1 MSSAVTVH
9 DVMTRE
15 FLGVNEADELGET
28 VSLLLET
35 GADRAVV
42 LRGRTPVGAMGERD
56 ALSALVRWDDPASA
70 TVADV
75 MDDAIVRVA
84 PDASLTAA
92 ARAMSRENVGWL
104 LAMDGEPVGV
114 VTSHDVVVAHTM
126 APETDTEPPMTEEGV
141 IDPETQYDTQGI
153 CEACGTLARDLV
165 EVNGQLICPN
175 CRET

>member
-1 MSSAVTVH
+1 
-9 DVMTRE
+9 E

-35 GADRAVV
+35 DAARAVV
-42 LRGRTPVGAMGERD
+42 LRGRTPVGVMYERD
-56 ALSALVRWDDPASA
+56 ALSALVRWDDPAAA

-84 PDASLTAA
+84 PDASLAAA

-114 VTSHDVVVAHTM
+114 VTAHDVVVAHTM
-126 APETDTEPPMTEEGV
+126 APETDTEQPMTARS
-141 IDPETQYDTQGI
+141 IPDPESQYDTQGI
-153 CEACGTLARDLV
+153 CEACGSLANDLV